1 MRKAQAA
8 TEYLIVLA
16 VVIII
21 ALIVIGVMGG
31 IPGIGAGARGRA
43 SAAYWGTADVAITAY
58 SVSDTTPADT
68 VALTLKNNMRNAI
81 RISAVTVGTSLDLVA
96 TDITLAP
103 GGSSTVSGTI
113 VPTCTAGQAFSYDVS
128 MVYTDIATGAGYTF
142 TGDGTQLEGTCA
154 T

>member
-43 SAAYWGTADVAITAY
+43 SAAYWSTADIAIPSYANSATTGWSINVKNNIRNTVTITALTIDGDAPAVGVLPLTLAAGGTG
-58 SVSDTTPADT
+58 SISITATPA
-68 VALTLKNNMRNAI
+68 
-81 RISAVTVGTSLDLVA
+81 
-96 TDITLAP
+96 
-103 GGSSTVSGTI
+103 
-113 VPTCTAGQAFSYDVS
+113 CTATQAFSSGVEIT
-128 MVYTDIATGAGYTF
+128 YTDSATGASYTF
-142 TGDGTQLEGTCA
+142 TGDGTKLEGTCA

>member
-1 MRKAQAA
+1 MIKLKKAQAA

-43 SAAYWGTADVAITAY
+43 SAAYWGSADVAIPSYANSASGGIT
-58 SVSDTTPADT
+58 
-68 VALTLKNNMRNAI
+68 LNLKNNMRNTITITALTI
-81 RISAVTVGTSLDLVA
+81 DGDAPASGLPL
-96 TDITLAP
+96 TLAA
-103 GGSSTVSGTI
+103 GGTGSLSIT
-113 VPTCTAGQAFSYDVS
+113 PTTACTAGQAFSSDVS
-128 MVYTDIATGAGYTF
+128 ITYTDSATGASYTF
-142 TGDGTQLEGTCA
+142 TGDGTKLEGTCA